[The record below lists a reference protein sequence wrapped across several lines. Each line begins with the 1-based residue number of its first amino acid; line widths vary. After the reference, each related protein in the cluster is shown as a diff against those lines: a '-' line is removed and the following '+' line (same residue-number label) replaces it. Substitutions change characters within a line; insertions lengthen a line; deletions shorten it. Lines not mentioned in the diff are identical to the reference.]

1 MTAKEMEQLVKIAQ
15 ENIIGL
21 ENRADLE
28 SHNSD
33 DADFFEASIW
43 DIKAALVAA
52 YELGKKSK

>member
-1 MTAKEMEQLVKIAQ
+1 MTTKEMQELVEIAR
-15 ENIIGL
+15 ENIMAL

-33 DADFFEASIW
+33 EADFFEASIW
-43 DIKAALVAA
+43 DIKEALVAA

>member
-21 ENRADLE
+21 EDRKDLE
-28 SHNSD
+28 SHNSS

>member
-1 MTAKEMEQLVKIAQ
+1 MTTKEMQDLIKIAQ
-15 ENIIGL
+15 ENIMAL
-21 ENRADLE
+21 EHREDLE

-33 DADFFEASIW
+33 EADFFEASIW